1 MASSKDKKLLL
12 IKSLHTVIWL
22 FFNLVIFY
30 LLYAAIAN
38 SIDRWVFICIGLVLV
53 EGVVLLAFKMF
64 CPLTVWARKYSDSTK
79 ANFDIFLPNWLAK
92 YNKLIYTT
100 IFLIALIIIVLR
112 LVIGYSVAKT
122 G

>member
-53 EGVVLLAFKMF
+53 EGVVLLTFKMF

-112 LVIGYSVAKT
+112 LVIG
-122 G
+122 

>member
-112 LVIGYSVAKT
+112 LVIG
-122 G
+122 

>member
-1 MASSKDKKLLL
+1 MAYSKNKKLLF

-22 FFNLVIFY
+22 FFNVVIFY

-38 SIDRWVFICIGLVLV
+38 KIDIWVWICIAIVFMEGL
-53 EGVVLLAFKMF
+53 VLLAFKMF
-64 CPLTVWARKYSDSTK
+64 CPLTVLARKYSDSTR

-100 IFLIALIIIVLR
+100 IFGTAVIIVIYR
-112 LVIGYSVAKT
+112 CVA
-122 G
+122 

>member
-1 MASSKDKKLLL
+1 MTSSKDKKLLL

-38 SIDRWVFICIGLVLV
+38 SIDRWVFICIGLGLVLV

-112 LVIGYSVAKT
+112 LVIG
-122 G
+122 

>member
-1 MASSKDKKLLL
+1 MAYSKNDKLLF

-22 FFNLVIFY
+22 FFNVVIFY

-38 SIDRWVFICIGLVLV
+38 KIDKWVWICIALVLL
-53 EGVVLLAFKMF
+53 EGLVLLAFKMF
-64 CPLTVWARKYSDSTK
+64 CPLTVIARKYSDSTK

-100 IFLIALIIIVLR
+100 IFVVAVIIVVYR
-112 LVIGYSVAKT
+112 LFFE
-122 G
+122 

>member
-100 IFLIALIIIVLR
+100 IFLIALVIIVLR
-112 LVIGYSVAKT
+112 LVIG
-122 G
+122 